1 MRRREFIAGLGS
13 AAAWPLAAGAQEPM
27 PLVGFLYLGNRF
39 GNLPAFRQG
48 LAEAGFVE
56 GKNVK
61 FEFRG
66 SANNGD
72 LPALAVELVDKRPAV
87 IVATTSLPAV
97 LAARA
102 ATSIVPIVFA
112 TSLDPLKYGFVTSLN
127 RPLGNMTGISFLS
140 SELVGKRLNLLL
152 ELAPQAKKFAYLS
165 ATAAAPIFEDLR
177 SRTVAAGQALGREIV
192 VLEIQSD
199 LDLEPAFATLVE
211 QGAGAVMV
219 GDFAIL
225 AGVSD
230 HIIALAAR
238 HNVPTIYPARF
249 YSAAGGLISYSAD
262 LADAHRQL
270 GAQYVGRILKGAKP
284 ADLPVLQP
292 TKFEFVINLKT
303 AKALGLTIPETLLAT
318 ADEVIQ

>member
-13 AAAWPLAAGAQEPM
+13 TAAWPVVARAQEPM

-56 GKNVK
+56 GKNVR

-112 TSLDPLKYGFVTSLN
+112 TSLDPLKYGFVTS
-127 RPLGNMTGISFLS
+127 
-140 SELVGKRLNLLL
+140 
-152 ELAPQAKKFAYLS
+152 
-165 ATAAAPIFEDLR
+165 
-177 SRTVAAGQALGREIV
+177 
-192 VLEIQSD
+192 
-199 LDLEPAFATLVE
+199 
-211 QGAGAVMV
+211 
-219 GDFAIL
+219 
-225 AGVSD
+225 
-230 HIIALAAR
+230 
-238 HNVPTIYPARF
+238 
-249 YSAAGGLISYSAD
+249 
-262 LADAHRQL
+262 
-270 GAQYVGRILKGAKP
+270 
-284 ADLPVLQP
+284 
-292 TKFEFVINLKT
+292 
-303 AKALGLTIPETLLAT
+303 
-318 ADEVIQ
+318 

>member
-284 ADLPVLQP
+284 SDLPVQQP
-292 TKFEFVINLKT
+292 TKFELVINLKT

>member
-1 MRRREFIAGLGS
+1 MDRREFITLIGG
-13 AAAWPLAAGAQEPM
+13 AAATWPVAPRAQEPM
-27 PLVGFLYLGNRF
+27 PLVGGLYLGNSF
-39 GNLPAFRQG
+39 GFLPAFRRG

-56 GKNVK
+56 GQNVR
-61 FEFRG
+61 FEFHG
-66 SANNGD
+66 SVNNRD
-72 LPALAVELVDKRPAV
+72 MRAIAVELVNKRPDV
-87 IVATTSLPAV
+87 IVATQSAPAV
-97 LAARA
+97 RAAIA
-102 ATSIVPIVFA
+102 ATSTVPIVFVFM
-112 TSLDPLKYGFVTSLN
+112 DPLKYGFVTSLS
-127 RPLGNMTGISFLS
+127 RPNGNVTGIDLLT

-284 ADLPVLQP
+284 ADLPVQQP
-292 TKFEFVINLKT
+292 TKFELVINLKT

>member
-1 MRRREFIAGLGS
+1 MAAGGGG
-13 AAAWPLAAGAQEPM
+13 AGTDAAW
-27 PLVGFLYLGNRF
+27 FLYLGNRF
-39 GNLPAFRQG
+39 ANLPAFRQG

-284 ADLPVLQP
+284 SDLPVQQP
-292 TKFEFVINLKT
+292 TKFKLVINLKT
-303 AKALGLTIPETLLAT
+303 AETLGLTVPLTILAT
-318 ADEVIQ
+318 ADQVIE

>member
-1 MRRREFIAGLGS
+1 MRRREFMAGLGS
-13 AAAWPLAAGAQEPM
+13 AAAWPLAAGAQESM

-284 ADLPVLQP
+284 ADLPVQQP
-292 TKFEFVINLKT
+292 TKFELVINLKT
-303 AKALGLTIPETLLAT
+303 AKTLGLTIPETLLAT